1 MNNNFI
7 KKIYYDCRENYSMNL
22 LSYSPI
28 TTKSYKVVTNNNDK
42 FIIKKTKEKVKNK
55 YLFLKNEG
63 IDNIV
68 YPLFNNDKSLLT
80 RLSSNIYCDDCYY
93 ILPYY
98 EDKNVLNEKK
108 ANDLLN
114 ELIILH
120 SKTKFYR
127 KLSVTKS
134 KEKIEQM
141 ISFLDYQFSVLEA
154 FVRTIESQ
162 PYDEFSIPI
171 LKNYQYI
178 LQSKKII
185 FEKNKKVVKAIKEE
199 KSVMFCFLHNNPKL
213 DHLINYEG
221 NKYLISIDN
230 GIIGIPSLD
239 IAKFYIENEDIYFDI
254 SVPINKYFVDL
265 DDEFYKDYFIFLVLF
280 IYIKSLTI
288 DIKGYISTQSFIFVS
303 NSIKKFT
310 KSFSLENAM

>member
-7 KKIYYDCRENYSMNL
+7 KIVYQDCRSNYNLNL
-22 LSYSPI
+22 LSYSPL

-42 FIIKKTKEKVKNK
+42 FIIKKSKEKVKNK

-63 IDNIV
+63 INNIV
-68 YPLFNNDKSLLT
+68 YPLFNNDNSMLT

-120 SKTKFYR
+120 NKTKFYR
-127 KLSVTKS
+127 KLSISKS
-134 KEKIEQM
+134 KEKVEQM
-141 ISFLDYQFSVLEA
+141 ISFLDYQFTVLEA
-154 FVRTIESQ
+154 YVRTIESQ

-185 FEKNKKVVKAIKEE
+185 FEKNKKVVKAIKDE
-199 KSVMFCFLHNNPKL
+199 KSVIFCFLHNNPKL

-230 GIIGIPSLD
+230 GVIGIPSLD
-239 IAKFYIENEDIYFDI
+239 IAKFYIENEEIYFDI
-254 SVPINKYFVDL
+254 SLPINNYFDDL
-265 DDEFYKDYFIFLVLF
+265 NDEFYKDYFIFLVLF

-288 DIKGYISTQSFIFVS
+288 DTKGYISTQSFIFVS
-303 NSIKKFT
+303 NSIKKFIKT
-310 KSFSLENAM
+310 FSL